1 MYSYIMYWVWY
12 LNLVLDEFAV
22 NFVVNFKVKSFILI
36 LNKFDYELFRVN
48 VKLLLVYVNL
58 RDENM
63 VISG

>member
-1 MYSYIMYWVWY
+1 MYWVWY

>member
-1 MYSYIMYWVWY
+1 MYWVWY

-22 NFVVNFKVKSFILI
+22 NFVVNLKVKSFILI